1 MLVSVLPVPFGDSG
15 RQRQYE
21 AVRAALEAETAASA
35 TVLLGNL
42 GAFLPIQADMV
53 VVRPTGVA
61 LGVLLPQAGLLTIPA
76 LASGAWLLDGQP
88 LPGRAESDNPFAQY
102 QRQLPPVL
110 AWVGEQLTFGET
122 VLLPAAG
129 LVLFEAPLAFGPGV
143 EAELH
148 YHAAGHDFQL
158 VGGAAQVPGR
168 LRQLFASNEA
178 ILTEDELLDWADYLM
193 NGLPDVMKPAS
204 VLSPADLLAQKLRQL
219 WHWLGAEDIPA
230 DPPYGALPPGQHL
243 RDLQEQARL
252 HQLRQELQAEL
263 HQQRQEAAAREAAHT
278 RELTLLRQQL
288 AQTGPSA
295 TVREAERR
303 AKAALEESLR
313 TTRAEMV
320 AHNNEL
326 DVRIQQLGHLIGR
339 LQTAPAGTTV
349 PVSTAGHQPASCV
362 DSRPPAPPKNHPVAP
377 ARSFRR
383 LRQAERWGLV
393 ALVVA
398 GVGAGTWGVVR
409 WAHRPAPSPVATAAP
424 NNPDEDNADA
434 YTPGEPAAIADSL
447 AQMPAASSDTV
458 AMPPMQAEPETPGAP
473 EAVVQPAALH
483 VDSAAAV
490 VQPTP
495 LLPGTGADSAAAP
508 ASPTP

>member
-1 MLVSVLPVPFGDSG
+1 MLVSVQPAPFGDSG

-21 AVRAALEAETAASA
+21 AVRAVLEAEPAAPA

-42 GAFLPIQADMV
+42 GAFLPIQADIV

-76 LASGAWLLDGQP
+76 LASGAWLLDGQS

-102 QRQLPPVL
+102 QQQLPPVL
-110 AWVGEQLTFGET
+110 AWVGEQLSLRET
-122 VLLPAAG
+122 ALLPAG
-129 LVLFEAPLAFGPGV
+129 LALFEAPLTFGPGV

-148 YHAAGHDFQL
+148 CHAAECDFQL

-168 LRQLFASNEA
+168 LRQLFACNEA
-178 ILTEDELLDWADYLM
+178 VLTEDELLDWADYLA
-193 NGLPDVMKPAS
+193 NGLPDAMKPVS
-204 VLSPADLLAQKLRQL
+204 VSSPADLLAQKLRQL
-219 WHWLGAEDIPA
+219 WRWLGAEDIPT
-230 DPPYGALPPGQHL
+230 DPPYGAPPPGQHL
-243 RDLQEQARL
+243 RDQQEQARL
-252 HQLRQELQAEL
+252 QQLRQELQAEL

-295 TVREAERR
+295 TAREAERG
-303 AKAALEESLR
+303 AKVALEESLR
-313 TTRAEMV
+313 TARAEVV
-320 AHNNEL
+320 ARNNEL
-326 DVRIQQLGHLIGR
+326 DVRIQQLGYLIGR
-339 LQTAPAGTTV
+339 LQTAPAGTAV
-349 PVSTAGHQPASCV
+349 PAPTAGHQPASAAA
-362 DSRPPAPPKNHPVAP
+362 SQPPPPPKNHPAAP
-377 ARSFRR
+377 VRSFRR

-409 WAHRPAPSPVATAAP
+409 RAHRPVPSPVATVVP
-424 NNPDEDNADA
+424 NNPDEDNAA
-434 YTPGEPAAIADSL
+434 YTPGEPAATADSL
-447 AQMPAASSDTV
+447 ARLPAASSDTV
-458 AMPPMQAEPETPGAP
+458 AVPSLPAELETPGAP
-473 EAVVQPAALH
+473 ETVVQPAALH

-495 LLPGTGADSAAAP
+495 LLPGIGADSAAAP
-508 ASPTP
+508 ASLTP